1 VVEHRDAIAG
11 EPDVALQAGS
21 PQPQTEGEGLDR
33 VLLRMGTGASVG
45 EADGRI
51 EERREPLLHP
61 GHGTGGALDISPSRP
76 LRRLRAVFN
85 VTGGE
90 LVIILLV
97 ALIVLGPDKLP
108 DAIRKVGRVYGELRR
123 MSTGFQSEIRDALDE
138 PMREV
143 RDTMNTMKG
152 GFMGGD
158 DPPPGT
164 RMTAPSNGGPGN
176 GGPGTDGGTAT
187 ATAEPEPATP
197 ETTPVQPNSRNARQ
211 PVEIIVSVWHGWI
224 DQDVET
230 GRSRLSTK
238 LARQIIGVARDAGEV
253 ILN

>member
-1 VVEHRDAIAG
+1 
-11 EPDVALQAGS
+11 
-21 PQPQTEGEGLDR
+21 
-33 VLLRMGTGASVG
+33 
-45 EADGRI
+45 
-51 EERREPLLHP
+51 
-61 GHGTGGALDISPSRP
+61 
-76 LRRLRAVFN
+76 VFN

-164 RMTAPSNGGPGN
+164 RMTAPTNGGPSA
-176 GGPGTDGGTAT
+176 PSTAS
-187 ATAEPEPATP
+187 AAEAPPAEPQAAAAAAPATLEELAASP
-197 ETTPVQPNSRNARQ
+197 AEPSPTNGSTPAPTPAATPTPAPTEPPAAAAPPAAEPSAVGTPVPAENEHQ
-211 PVEIIVSVWHGWI
+211 
-224 DQDVET
+224 
-230 GRSRLSTK
+230 
-238 LARQIIGVARDAGEV
+238 
-253 ILN
+253 